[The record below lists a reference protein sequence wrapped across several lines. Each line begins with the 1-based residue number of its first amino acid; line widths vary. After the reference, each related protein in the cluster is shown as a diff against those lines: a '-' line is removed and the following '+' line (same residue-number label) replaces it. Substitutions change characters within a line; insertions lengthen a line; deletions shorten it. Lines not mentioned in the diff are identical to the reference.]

1 MGLRVSQRMSE
12 LGVERVCCL
21 LHNLVPGG
29 SARQWVNILSRH
41 VEAGGRATILA
52 PEGPAAEPARAAG
65 IDVIPTH
72 WGEEGASGWRG
83 VIDVAAGHDAAIVHW
98 DHEVMGA
105 FGPALEACGL
115 AALVV
120 HQAPDGLARWFGPEI
135 LEHARAP
142 IDHALRERGA
152 VVLVC
157 GETHRRRFEDSF
169 GLPADRLRVLP
180 AAIPI
185 PARPFT
191 AAGGEPEE
199 ILALTRFSLEKLAV
213 FRLAVG
219 LTGAAL
225 AAGRSETHL
234 RIAGE
239 GPSRGEIAA
248 HCERNLPRG
257 SWEIEA
263 APPDPIARLATA
275 DLVVAQGLTTLEAAA
290 LGRRVVVAKFA
301 DEGRSAGIVL
311 RPETYLEAARDPF
324 GLPPLTTDAGR
335 LWEGVLTVEDQDLR
349 ELRGLVE
356 ANNSLEA
363 ASRALGDALAATPRR
378 RRWQAKIR
386 RRLAR
391 SLR

>member
-1 MGLRVSQRMSE
+1 MSE

-29 SARQWVNILSRH
+29 SAGQWVNILSRH

-65 IDVIPTH
+65 IEVLPTE
-72 WGEEGASGWRG
+72 WSEEPATGWRRT
-83 VIDVAAGHDAAIVHW
+83 IDVAARHDAAVVHW

-115 AALVV
+115 AALMV

-199 ILALTRFSLEKLAV
+199 ILALTRFSPEKLAV
-213 FRLAVG
+213 LRLAVG

-263 APPDPIARLATA
+263 APPDPIARLAAA

-301 DEGRSAGIVL
+301 DEGRPAGIVL
-311 RPETYLEAARDPF
+311 RPETYEEAARDPF
-324 GLPPLTTDAGR
+324 GQPRLT
-335 LWEGVLTVEDQDLR
+335 EDVGQLLDQALALEED
-349 ELRGLVE
+349 ELRVLRQLVE
-356 ANNSLEA
+356 AHNSLEA
-363 ASRALGDALAATPRR
+363 ASSALGEALGSTPRR
-378 RRWQAKIR
+378 PRWRSALWRAR
-386 RRLAR
+386 RRIG
-391 SLR
+391 